1 MKKKKKKK
9 NYNYH
14 NFQKILD
21 ESNRKPYKIWV
32 DKGNQFYNGSLKSWL
47 EKML

>member
-1 MKKKKKKK
+1 MKKKKKK